1 MIGEP
6 GASTFPAMQE
16 DEPKPVIE
24 NKARRRIPVF
34 SILILIA
41 GAIYFIL
48 PLFATFDFSL
58 QMVRGTLS
66 FKSYESAFADRSI
79 YGGFWGSFSYSL
91 GLACI
96 TIVASVILVVPTA
109 YWIRLRLPQ
118 ARRVVEFITL
128 MPFVIPAIILVFGLI
143 RVYSTPIHIPFTN
156 LVILDSLTNS
166 KIGTTI
172 LIVGGYVV
180 LGLPYMYRSVDTGM
194 RTVDVRTLTEAA
206 QSLGANWF
214 TILTK
219 IILPNVRTALLSGAL
234 LTFAIVVGEVVLAS
248 YLGVP
253 AFGPYLFLLGQHRA
267 YEPAALTFV
276 TFLLTWAAMGLIQ
289 LITGGQGQAAG
300 AH

>member
-1 MIGEP
+1 MNRVRKIP
-6 GASTFPAMQE
+6 FWSWVWFILGAF
-16 DEPKPVIE
+16 
-24 NKARRRIPVF
+24 
-34 SILILIA
+34 
-41 GAIYFIL
+41 YFIL
-48 PLFATFDFSL
+48 PLYATLDFSL
-58 QMVRGTLS
+58 RMERGVIG
-66 FKSYESAFADRSI
+66 FKAYESAFADRSI

-91 GLACI
+91 GLAVI
-96 TIVASVILVVPTA
+96 TIIVSILLVVPTA

-143 RVYSTPIHIPFTN
+143 RVYSTPFKIPFTS
-156 LVILDSLTNS
+156 LVVIDSLTNS
-166 KIGTTI
+166 PVGTGI
-172 LIVGGYVV
+172 LIVAGYMI

-214 TILTK
+214 TIMTRV
-219 IILPNVRTALLSGAL
+219 ILPNVRTALLSGAL

-253 AFGPYLFLLGQHRA
+253 TFGPYLFLLGQHRA

-276 TFLLTWAAMGLIQ
+276 TFLLTWVAMGIIQ
-289 LITGGQGQAAG
+289 LVTGGQGQVAG